1 MMLLLLLWLT
11 YSLSYPWNQIL
22 TVADAAGIAVGFGVE
37 ITVGWAKKEH
47 HLLGYFPTHLFRA
60 PELTP
65 ALTHLQVSH
74 THTAH
79 PPSASRVLHSCRL
92 PALR

>member
-1 MMLLLLLWLT
+1 MHFPLQAEDDGAAVVVVTYVQPLLPL
-11 YSLSYPWNQIL
+11 NQIL

-65 ALTHLQVSH
+65 ALTHLQVRH

-79 PPSASRVLHSCRL
+79 APFA
-92 PALR
+92 